1 MSHKIWEING
11 LSLELDLQDADVNE
25 RCEQAFEAM
34 EKHEKELPKDG
45 KNSERIRSYCQL
57 FKDLF
62 DDIFGRGTSE
72 QLFEGQPTNVDVYEG
87 IYFKFLD
94 FVSVQRV
101 GIAKEKSERLSK
113 YKPVNRQQRRA
124 AAKKK

>member
-34 EKHEKELPKDG
+34 EKHERELPKDG
-45 KNSERIRSYCQL
+45 KNSERIRSYCKL

-62 DDIFGRGTSE
+62 DDIFGSGTGDK
-72 QLFEGQPTNVDVYEG
+72 LFENQPINVDAYEG
-87 IYFKFLD
+87 VYFKFLD
-94 FVSVQRV
+94 FIAAQRV
-101 GIAKEKSERLSK
+101 GIEQKRNERYAK

-124 AAKKK
+124 KK